1 MTVNIKVAMN
11 KGDGET
17 GQTREDN
24 MQQKVVSQSR
34 SHNTAATWCAH
45 LGLWSS
51 CTQIYICIYIEGAF
65 YVCFMQLP
73 DLREAHDL
81 FSVFLLCF

>member
-24 MQQKVVSQSR
+24 MQQKVVSQSQ
-34 SHNTAATWCAH
+34 SHNTAATWCARLAYGAH
-45 LGLWSS
+45 SLKY
-51 CTQIYICIYIEGAF
+51 TYVFYIEGAF
-65 YVCFMQLP
+65 YVCFMQL
-73 DLREAHDL
+73 LHM
-81 FSVFLLCF
+81 